1 MRNNKVLIIGKVA
14 NPSDEIIK
22 GGISRHIKD
31 LSEQLTNKGF
41 QVFIWDFRLNKKHF
55 KNEISIAGPSFIEK
69 IINLFYSIFKIHLF
83 TDKDFDF
90 LSFRDK
96 LIVGI
101 QVQGLLKLIRE
112 KEISIVHIH
121 SLHRPII
128 SLIKRF
134 FPEIKIVTTD
144 HGFWQKLNGCSDNA
158 KLDLL
163 NRNIECS
170 DSVIYISDYS
180 YRKFQ
185 EFKLHT
191 DKLIKIPNPVN
202 IGAIPLLHLER
213 KKNII
218 FNGVSESLKRKNLPL
233 LVKALNSDDFF
244 KDYLLIA
251 IVDDE
256 GKKFL
261 ENTKLTFA
269 VSVLGHQTWPEVIKI
284 YNEGTVLVV
293 PSKSESFGLVYMEAL
308 SVGMPIV
315 GFSET
320 VNEFE
325 QTLQIDIGEP
335 FNPIEENEEDL
346 AYKIKRV
353 ILTQYDRGELRERV
367 TERYGWENNVE
378 KYVNCYKS
386 IPIK

>member
-41 QVFIWDFRLNKKHF
+41 QVFLWDFRLNKKHF
-55 KNEISIAGPSFIEK
+55 KNEISIAGPNFIEK
-69 IINLFYSIFKIHLF
+69 IISLFYSVFKIHLF
-83 TDKDFDF
+83 TNKDFDF

-170 DSVIYISDYS
+170 DSVIYISNYS

-185 EFKLHT
+185 EFNLNT
-191 DKLIKIPNPVN
+191 NKLIKIPNPVN

>member
-14 NPSDEIIK
+14 NPSNEIIK

-41 QVFIWDFRLNKKHF
+41 QVFLWDFRLNKKYS
-55 KNEISIAGPSFIEK
+55 KNGISIEGPSFIEK

-83 TDKDFDF
+83 TNKDFDF

-96 LIVGI
+96 LIVSI
-101 QVQGLLKLIRE
+101 QIQGLLKLIRE
-112 KEISIVHIH
+112 NEISIVHIH

-128 SLIKRF
+128 SLLKRF
-134 FPEIKIVTTD
+134 FPEIKVVTTD
-144 HGFWQKLNGCSDNA
+144 HGFWQKLNGSSDTA

-185 EFKLHT
+185 EFKLPT

-202 IGAIPLLHLER
+202 VEAIPLLHLEK

-218 FNGVSESLKRKNLPL
+218 FNGVSESLKIKNLPL

-244 KDYLLIA
+244 KDYLLTA
-251 IVDDE
+251 IVNDE

-335 FNPIEENEEDL
+335 FNSIEESAEDL

-353 ILTQYDRGELRERV
+353 ILTQYDREELRERV
-367 TERYGWENNVE
+367 TERYGWEKNIE
-378 KYVNCYKS
+378 KFVSCYKS
-386 IPIK
+386 TSFN

>member
-14 NPSDEIIK
+14 NPSNEIIK

-41 QVFIWDFRLNKKHF
+41 QVFLWDFRLNKKYS
-55 KNEISIAGPSFIEK
+55 KNGISIEGPSFIEK

-83 TDKDFDF
+83 TNKDFDF

-101 QVQGLLKLIRE
+101 QIQGLLKLIRE
-112 KEISIVHIH
+112 NEISIVHIH

-128 SLIKRF
+128 SLLKRF
-134 FPEIKIVTTD
+134 FPEIKVVTTD
-144 HGFWQKLNGCSDNA
+144 HGFWQKLNGSSDTA

-185 EFKLHT
+185 EFKLPT

-202 IGAIPLLHLER
+202 VEAIPLLHLEK

-218 FNGVSESLKRKNLPL
+218 FNGVSESLKIKNLPL

-244 KDYLLIA
+244 KDYLLTA
-251 IVDDE
+251 IVNDE

-335 FNPIEENEEDL
+335 FNSIEESAEDL

-353 ILTQYDRGELRERV
+353 ILTQYDREELRERV
-367 TERYGWENNVE
+367 TERYGWEKNIE
-378 KYVNCYKS
+378 KFVSCYKS
-386 IPIK
+386 TSFN

>member
-14 NPSDEIIK
+14 NPSNEIIK

-41 QVFIWDFRLNKKHF
+41 QVFLWDFRLHRKYS
-55 KNEISIAGPSFIEK
+55 KNGISIEGPSFIEK

-83 TDKDFDF
+83 TDKDYGF
-90 LSFRDK
+90 LSLRDK

-101 QVQGLLKLIRE
+101 QIQGLLKLIRE

-121 SLHRPII
+121 SLHRPVI
-128 SLIKRF
+128 SLIKFF
-134 FPEIKIVTTD
+134 FPELKIVTTD
-144 HGFWQKLNGCSDNA
+144 HGFWQKLNNRSDSA
-158 KLDLL
+158 KLELL
-163 NRNIECS
+163 KKNIECS
-170 DSVIYISDYS
+170 DSIIYISDYS

-185 EFKLHT
+185 EFKLPT

-202 IGAIPLLHLER
+202 VEAIPLLHLEK

-218 FNGVSESLKRKNLPL
+218 FNGVSESLKIKNLPL

-244 KDYLLIA
+244 KDYLLTA
-251 IVDDE
+251 IVNDE

-335 FNPIEENEEDL
+335 FNSIEESAEDL

-353 ILTQYDRGELRERV
+353 ILTQYDREELRERV
-367 TERYGWENNVE
+367 TEKYAWENNVV
-378 KYVNCYKS
+378 KYINCYKS
-386 IPIK
+386 TSFN